1 MIPHTA
7 CLPRPNFYALYL
19 HTIISDSESEKE
31 DDEIDTSMDIFSSLG
46 QGPSAP
52 QVTGVRARKKPR
64 LEPAPAGVTT
74 STAPPPPG
82 PGSALKQLEVQAGN
96 NNLPPDVTLVLTNLI
111 SESQKEMR
119 EMREKINQLEKAPKT
134 QKEPADTEYSDPDPD
149 DKSLWVTIGPEH
161 VGLQDDGCQKLNLMA
176 LRAKLRPP
184 NVDPSSWPWG
194 KKSFPCVEAV
204 PKRAASL
211 YLDHISGSK
220 RPHPSTVFKS
230 HDRAKAI
237 KVQELWSKNGARGQ
251 EPDYIFSFT
260 GQTAANQK
268 SFKSQRDWK
277 APEVSCYL
285 MHYTNDFMVVNL

>member
-1 MIPHTA
+1 
-7 CLPRPNFYALYL
+7 
-19 HTIISDSESEKE
+19 
-31 DDEIDTSMDIFSSLG
+31 MDIFSSLG

-52 QVTGVRARKKPR
+52 HVTGVRAKKKPR
-64 LEPAPAGVTT
+64 LEPAPTGVTT
-74 STAPPPPG
+74 STTPPG
-82 PGSALKQLEVQAGN
+82 PGSALSQLEAQAGN
-96 NNLPPDVTLVLTNLI
+96 NNLPPGVTMVLTNLI

-119 EMREKINQLEKAPKT
+119 EMREKIQQLEKAPKT
-134 QKEPADTEYSDPDPD
+134 QKEPATTEYSDPDPD

-161 VGLQDDGCQKLNLMA
+161 VGLQDDGCQKLDLMA

-184 NVDPSSWPWG
+184 NVDPSSWPWS

-211 YLDHISGSK
+211 YLDHVNGTK
-220 RPHPSTVFKS
+220 RPHPSTVYKS
-230 HDRAKAI
+230 HDRSKAI

-277 APEVSCYL
+277 APEVSCHR
-285 MHYTNDFMVVNL
+285 MQGTNDFMVVNLQEFHN